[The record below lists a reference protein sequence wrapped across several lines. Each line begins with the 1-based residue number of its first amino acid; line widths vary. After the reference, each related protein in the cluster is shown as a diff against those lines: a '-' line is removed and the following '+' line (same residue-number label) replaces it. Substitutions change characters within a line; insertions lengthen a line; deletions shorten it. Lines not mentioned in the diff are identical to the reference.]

1 MASEKELINLVQY
14 HFTEIGNR
22 IFRQN
27 TGFGWV
33 GNKFFKPPMETS
45 VRVTP
50 QDVVIKNARPL
61 HAGLCKGSSDLI
73 GWTIKTITSDMVGSK
88 VAVFT
93 AIECKT
99 LGFKASP
106 EQVAFINAVQKA
118 GGIGK
123 IIYSLD
129 DLNTPR
135 AETLNDKSKSE
146 L

>member
-1 MASEKELINLVQY
+1 LGAILASEKELINLVQY
-14 HFTEIGNR
+14 HFTESGNR

-33 GNKFFKPPMETS
+33 GSKFFKPPMETS
-45 VRVTP
+45 FRVTP
-50 QDVVIKNARPL
+50 ADVLIKNARPL

-73 GWTIKTITSDMVGSK
+73 GWTRVLITPEMVGTY

-93 AIECKT
+93 GIECKT
-99 LGFKASP
+99 PRYKAT
-106 EQVAFINAVQKA
+106 EDQIRFTEAINKA

-129 DLNTPR
+129 DLN
-135 AETLNDKSKSE
+135 DKSKSE

>member
-14 HFTEIGNR
+14 YFTETGNR

-73 GWTIKTITSDMVGSK
+73 GWTSVTVMPDMVGK
-88 VAVFT
+88 KLAIFT

-123 IIYSLD
+123 IIYSMD
-129 DLNTPR
+129 DLNEQR
-135 AETLNDKSKSE
+135 AETLNDKPKSK